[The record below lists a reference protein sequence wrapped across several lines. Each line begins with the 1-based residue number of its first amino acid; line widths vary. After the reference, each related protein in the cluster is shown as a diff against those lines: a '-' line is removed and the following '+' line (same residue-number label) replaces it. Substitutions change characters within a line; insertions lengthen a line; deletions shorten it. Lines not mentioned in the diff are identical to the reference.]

1 MISCHERIIRA
12 TIHLFHYCDHLRIQN
27 PCSQTPMTEG
37 FHVKDYGQP
46 VKRYVQTM
54 DLKDDPELIAEYRR
68 RHSQEE
74 SWKEIRDGIREVGIL
89 DMQIFILGTRLVM
102 IVETGLDFDW
112 DSAMARLATLP
123 RQQEWEDYMA
133 IFQKCAE
140 GATSDEKWQMMD
152 RIFYL
157 Y

>member
-1 MISCHERIIRA
+1 MFAPSIQSVFLLNLLGGLNYFTYLCHQKR
-12 TIHLFHYCDHLRIQN
+12 
-27 PCSQTPMTEG
+27 SMTEG
-37 FHVKDYGQP
+37 YSVKEYGQA

-54 DLKDDPELIAEYRR
+54 DLKDDPQLITEYRR
-68 RHSQEE
+68 RHSKEE
-74 SWKEIRDGIREVGIL
+74 SWQEIRDGIREVGIL

-102 IVETGLDFDW
+102 IVETPLDFDW

-133 IFQKCAE
+133 MFQQCKE
-140 GATSDEKWQMMD
+140 GATSDEKWQMME
-152 RIFYL
+152 RMFYL

>member
-1 MISCHERIIRA
+1 
-12 TIHLFHYCDHLRIQN
+12 
-27 PCSQTPMTEG
+27 MTEG
-37 FHVKDYGQP
+37 YHVKDYGQP

-54 DLKDDPELIAEYRR
+54 DLKDDPELIAEYKR
-68 RHSQEE
+68 RHSQSEA
-74 SWKEIRDGIREVGIL
+74 WPEILAGIREVGIL

-102 IVETGLDFDW
+102 IVETPIDFEW

-133 IFQKCAE
+133 IFQQCAE
-140 GATSDEKWQMMD
+140 GATSDEKWQMMA
-152 RIFYL
+152 RMFYL